1 MPVFWLK
8 NQMARQLTNE
18 PTLPRNAEFRLEGR
32 MENSYRINL
41 HLGQIY
47 DFIAK
52 KQNYFG
58 FFLVITINF
67 VFLQKDFSTKTV
79 NIK

>member
-1 MPVFWLK
+1 
-8 NQMARQLTNE
+8 
-18 PTLPRNAEFRLEGR
+18 